1 MDRQKHFFTLFL
13 GTGFNV
19 ILGVITTPIVTRL
32 VEPDVYGEL
41 SLFTLYGSI
50 LLVFML
56 IGQDQAYN
64 RYYFTK
70 EDKGFKRYILY
81 LTVRWPLTLSFIAG
95 GAACLY
101 YIFVA
106 RGQYI
111 VLIFA
116 VYAVSMVVDRFT
128 NMTLR
133 LGMRSGLYSLC
144 MNMQKLSYTV
154 FVIIGIKLTEIDH
167 ILILAGC
174 TVLAQII
181 SAVIGFVAEREA
193 WKFGDLTREEK
204 TGYRH
209 VVNTAMVMKYGWPFI
224 FSSLCAWLYTGSD
237 KIMIEMFSTRSEL
250 GIYASA
256 LSVIG
261 IFSVITGTFTT
272 IWAPMAVEEYEKDHS
287 NKEFFIKATD
297 YVTIVLFAAG
307 AGVILFKDV
316 IVFLLGEKYREAVFL
331 IPYLS
336 LYPVLY
342 TISESTVYGI
352 NFAKKT
358 HWHIIVMASCGGLNV
373 VLNYFLINV
382 MGSLGAAVATGITY
396 TLLLVLRTAFSIK
409 CFPVKYHLGKMA
421 VMLVLYYVYIT
432 YNSFHRTDTTG
443 IIMFFILAVTGILL
457 YRESIRDL
465 LKMAKEYSVYMI
477 KKALKRN

>member
-1 MDRQKHFFTLFL
+1 M
-13 GTGFNV
+13 
-19 ILGVITTPIVTRL
+19 
-32 VEPDVYGEL
+32 EPDVYGEL

-50 LLVFML
+50 LMVFMI

-64 RYYFTK
+64 RYYFSAEEK
-70 EDKGFKRYILY
+70 AFKRYILA
-81 LTVRWPLTLSFIAG
+81 LTSRWPIILSFVAG

-101 YIFVA
+101 YVFAA

-133 LGMRSGLYSLC
+133 LGMRSGLYSFC
-144 MNMQKLSYTV
+144 MNMQKLSYTA

-167 ILILAGC
+167 ILVLAGC

-181 SAVIGFVAEREA
+181 SAMIGFIAERDA
-193 WKFGDLTREEK
+193 WRFNAVTSEEK
-204 TGYRH
+204 ERYGKI
-209 VVNTAMVMKYGWPFI
+209 VNTRMVMKYGWPFI

-237 KIMIEMFSTRSEL
+237 KLMIEMFSTKAEL

-261 IFSVITGTFTT
+261 IFSVITNTFTT
-272 IWAPMAVEEYEKDHS
+272 IWAPMAVEEYEKDHT
-287 NKEFFIKATD
+287 NKEFFIKAAD
-297 YVTIVLFAAG
+297 YVTIILFAAG

-336 LYPVLY
+336 LYPLLY

-358 HWHIIVMASCGGLNV
+358 QWHIIIMATCGGVNV
-373 VLNYFLINV
+373 ILNYFLINK
-382 MGSLGAAVATGITY
+382 MESLGAAIATGITY
-396 TLLLVLRTAFSIK
+396 TLLLIMRTIFSLK
-409 CFPVKYHLGKMA
+409 CFPVRYHLGRMG
-421 VMLVLYYVYIT
+421 VMIVLYYVYIT
-432 YNSFHRTDTTG
+432 YNSFHRTDAVG
-443 IIMFFILAVTGILL
+443 IVMFIVLAAVGSML
-457 YRESIRDL
+457 YRESIKDL
-465 LKMAKEYSVYMI
+465 LKMTKDYAVYMLR
-477 KKALKRN
+477 KLSNKS